1 MTEFVKALH
10 VFWSNFGM
18 PAYQQ
23 DQVPAF
29 QAFPYITYE
38 VIEGAPFSQM
48 VLTAR
53 GWFAEQENESVNAE
67 VAAFLDE
74 VKNAIP
80 PQGVKIA
87 SGDGFFVLSP
97 NGAGF
102 LSYETDP
109 DTLEDGRR
117 IVSARVSY
125 ELSYYL

>member
-18 PAYQQ
+18 PAYQS

-29 QAFPYITYE
+29 QTFPYITYE

-74 VKNAIP
+74 VKKAIP
-80 PQGVKIA
+80 PQGVTLQ
-87 SGDGFFVLSP
+87 SGDGFFSIFP

-102 LSYETDP
+102 LSWEVDP
-109 DTLEDGRR
+109 ASDEAQKIISG
-117 IVSARVSY
+117 RVSY
-125 ELSYYL
+125 QINYYL